1 MPFTVTITEYSSDP
15 QVEPVKRFEQTVDS
29 LNTQA
34 VIQAVNTPP
43 PAVPK
48 PKKPRSDK
56 GITRGPKTT
65 PAATV

>member
-1 MPFTVTITEYSSDP
+1 MPFTVTITEDSNNTAA
-15 QVEPVKRFEQTVDS
+15 PVQKFQQTVDN
-29 LNTQA
+29 LDLMK

-43 PAVPK
+43 PDVPK

-56 GITRGPKTT
+56 GITRGPRTT